1 MKKLISATLAASLAL
16 SLAAC
21 GSSASTDSAAAS
33 SEAASTES
41 TAASSEAAESTAETG
56 ELAGTTLKVAASP
69 TPHAEILNVAK
80 DILAEQGI
88 DLEVIEFTEY
98 VQPNL
103 VTESG
108 EVDANYFQHKPY
120 LDGFNVKQGTH
131 LVSVGPVHYEPLGIY
146 PGKSD
151 DLANIAD
158 GATIAVPN
166 DTTNEARALQLL
178 ATQGLITVRDDAG
191 LTATINDIT
200 ENPHNIKFEEIEAA
214 QLPRTVQDVDFAV
227 INGNYALAAGFSVK
241 NDALATED
249 ASSEAAQ
256 TYANILAV
264 KEGRENDPAI
274 QALYAA
280 LTSDKVKDYINSTY
294 DGAVVPI
301 F

>member
-21 GSSASTDSAAAS
+21 GSSASTNSVAAS
-33 SEAASTES
+33 SES
-41 TAASSEAAESTAETG
+41 TAASSAAAESTAETG

-69 TPHAEILNVAK
+69 TPHAEILNAAK

-120 LDGFNVKQGTH
+120 LDGFNVEQGTH

-146 PGKSD
+146 PGKSS
-151 DLANIAD
+151 DLENIAD
-158 GATIAVPN
+158 GATIAIPS

>member
-21 GSSASTDSAAAS
+21 GSSASTDSVAAS
-33 SEAASTES
+33 SEAASAES
-41 TAASSEAAESTAETG
+41 TAASSEAAESTAETS

-69 TPHAEILNVAK
+69 TPHAEILNAAK

-120 LDGFNVKQGTH
+120 LDGFNVEQGTH

-146 PGKSD
+146 PGKSS
-151 DLANIAD
+151 DLENIAD
-158 GATIAVPN
+158 GATIAIPG

-256 TYANILAV
+256 TYANVLVV
-264 KEGRENDPAI
+264 KEGRENDIAI

>member
-1 MKKLISATLAASLAL
+1 MKKLISATLAATLAL

-21 GSSASTDSAAAS
+21 GSSASST
-33 SEAASTES
+33 EAASTES
-41 TAASSEAAESTAETG
+41 TAASSEAAESTAETS

-80 DILAEQGI
+80 NILAEQGI
-88 DLEVIEFTEY
+88 TLEVVEFSDY

-108 EVDANYFQHKPY
+108 EVDANYFQHTPY
-120 LDGFNVKQGTH
+120 LESFNEENGTH
-131 LVSVGPVHYEPLGIY
+131 LVSVGAIHYEPFGIY
-146 PGKSD
+146 PGKSS

-178 ATQGLITVRDDAG
+178 AAQGLITVRDGAG
-191 LTATINDIT
+191 LTATVNDIT
-200 ENPHNIKFEEIEAA
+200 ENPHNLKIQEIEAA

-227 INGNYALAAGFSVK
+227 INGNYAMEAGFSVGK
-241 NDALATED
+241 DALATED

-256 TYANILAV
+256 TYANVLVV
-264 KEGRENDPAI
+264 KEGNENNPAI
-274 QALYAA
+274 QALLKA
-280 LTSDKVKDYINSTY
+280 LQSDEVKNYIDQTY
-294 DGAVVPI
+294 DGAVVAI

>member
-21 GSSASTDSAAAS
+21 GSSASTDSVAAS
-33 SEAASTES
+33 SES
-41 TAASSEAAESTAETG
+41 TAASSAAAESTAETG

-69 TPHAEILNVAK
+69 TPQAEILNAAK

-120 LDGFNVKQGTH
+120 LDGFNVEQGTH

-146 PGKSD
+146 PGKSS
-151 DLANIAD
+151 DLENIAD
-158 GATIAVPN
+158 GATIAIPS

>member
-33 SEAASTES
+33 SES
-41 TAASSEAAESTAETG
+41 TATSSAAAESTAETG

-69 TPHAEILNVAK
+69 TPHAEILNAAK

-178 ATQGLITVRDDAG
+178 AAQGLITVRDGAG
-191 LTATINDIT
+191 LTATVNDIT
-200 ENPHNIKFEEIEAA
+200 DNPHNLQIKEIEAA

-227 INGNYALAAGFSVK
+227 INGNYAMEAGFSVGK
-241 NDALATED
+241 DALATED

-256 TYANILAV
+256 TYANVLVV

>member
-21 GSSASTDSAAAS
+21 GSSASTDSVAAAS
-33 SEAASTES
+33 ES
-41 TAASSEAAESTAETG
+41 TATSSAAAESTAETG

-69 TPHAEILNVAK
+69 TPHAEILNAAK

-178 ATQGLITVRDDAG
+178 AAQGLITVRDGAG
-191 LTATINDIT
+191 LTATVNDIT
-200 ENPHNIKFEEIEAA
+200 DNPHNLQIKEIEAA

>member
-1 MKKLISATLAASLAL
+1 MKKLISATLAATLAL

-21 GSSASTDSAAAS
+21 GSSASST
-33 SEAASTES
+33 EAASTES
-41 TAASSEAAESTAETG
+41 TAASSEAAESTAETS
-56 ELAGTTLKVAASP
+56 ELAGTTLKVAASH

-88 DLEVIEFTEY
+88 TLEVVEFSDY

-108 EVDANYFQHKPY
+108 EVDANYFQHTPY
-120 LDGFNVKQGTH
+120 LESFNEENGTH
-131 LVSVGPVHYEPLGIY
+131 LVSVGAIHYEPFGIY
-146 PGKSD
+146 PGKSN

-178 ATQGLITVRDDAG
+178 AAQGLITVRDGAG
-191 LTATINDIT
+191 LTATVNDIT
-200 ENPHNIKFEEIEAA
+200 ENPHNLQIEEIEAA

-227 INGNYALAAGFSVK
+227 INGNYAMVAGFSVGK
-241 NDALATED
+241 DALATED

-256 TYANILAV
+256 TYANVLVV
-264 KEGRENDPAI
+264 KEGNENNPAI
-274 QALYAA
+274 QALLKA
-280 LTSDKVKDYINSTY
+280 LQSDEVKNYIDQTY
-294 DGAVVPI
+294 DGAVVAI

>member
-21 GSSASTDSAAAS
+21 GSSASTDSVAAS
-33 SEAASTES
+33 SES
-41 TAASSEAAESTAETG
+41 TATSSAAAESTAETG

-69 TPHAEILNVAK
+69 TPHAEILNAAK

-280 LTSDKVKDYINSTY
+280 LTGDKVKDYINSTY

>member
-1 MKKLISATLAASLAL
+1 MKKLISATLAATLAL

-21 GSSASTDSAAAS
+21 GSSASST
-33 SEAASTES
+33 EAASTES
-41 TAASSEAAESTAETG
+41 TAASSEAAESTAETS
-56 ELAGTTLKVAASP
+56 ELAGTTLKVTASP

-88 DLEVIEFTEY
+88 TLEVVEFSDY

-108 EVDANYFQHKPY
+108 EVDANYFQHTPY
-120 LDGFNVKQGTH
+120 LESFNEENGTH
-131 LVSVGPVHYEPLGIY
+131 LVSVGAIHYEPFGIY
-146 PGKSD
+146 PGKSN

-178 ATQGLITVRDDAG
+178 AAQGLITVRDGAG
-191 LTATINDIT
+191 LTATVNDIT
-200 ENPHNIKFEEIEAA
+200 ENPHNLQIEEIEAA

-227 INGNYALAAGFSVK
+227 INGNYAMEAGFSVGK
-241 NDALATED
+241 DALATED

-256 TYANILAV
+256 TYANVLVV
-264 KEGRENDPAI
+264 KEGNENNPAI
-274 QALYAA
+274 QALLKA
-280 LTSDKVKDYINSTY
+280 LQSDEVKNYIDQTY
-294 DGAVVPI
+294 DGAVVAI

>member
-1 MKKLISATLAASLAL
+1 MKKLISATHSATLAL
-16 SLAAC
+16 SVAAC
-21 GSSASTDSAAAS
+21 GSSASST
-33 SEAASTES
+33 EAASTES
-41 TAASSEAAESTAETG
+41 TAASSEAAESTAETS

-88 DLEVIEFTEY
+88 TLEVVEFSDY

-108 EVDANYFQHKPY
+108 EVDANYFQHTPY
-120 LDGFNVKQGTH
+120 LESFNEENGTH
-131 LVSVGPVHYEPLGIY
+131 LVSVGAIHYEPFGIY
-146 PGKSD
+146 PGKSN
-151 DLANIAD
+151 DLSNIAD

-178 ATQGLITVRDDAG
+178 AAQGLITVRDGAG
-191 LTATINDIT
+191 LTATVNDIT
-200 ENPHNIKFEEIEAA
+200 ENPHNLQIEEIEAA

-227 INGNYALAAGFSVK
+227 INGNYAMEAGFSVGK
-241 NDALATED
+241 DALATED

-256 TYANILAV
+256 TYANVLVV
-264 KEGRENDPAI
+264 KEGNENNPAI
-274 QALYAA
+274 QAMLKA
-280 LTSDKVKDYINSTY
+280 LQSDEVKNYIDQTY
-294 DGAVVPI
+294 DGAVVAI

>member
-21 GSSASTDSAAAS
+21 GSSASTDSVAAS
-33 SEAASTES
+33 SEAASAES
-41 TAASSEAAESTAETG
+41 TAASSEAAESTAETS

-69 TPHAEILNVAK
+69 TPHAEILNAAK

-120 LDGFNVKQGTH
+120 LDGFNVEQGTH

-146 PGKSD
+146 PGKSS
-151 DLANIAD
+151 DLENIAD
-158 GATIAVPN
+158 GATIAIPG

>member
-21 GSSASTDSAAAS
+21 GSSASTDSVAAS
-33 SEAASTES
+33 SES
-41 TAASSEAAESTAETG
+41 TATSSAAAESTAETG

-69 TPHAEILNVAK
+69 TPHAEILNAAK

-264 KEGRENDPAI
+264 KEGRENDPAV

>member
-21 GSSASTDSAAAS
+21 GSSASTDSVAAS
-33 SEAASTES
+33 SES
-41 TAASSEAAESTAETG
+41 TATSSAAAESTAETG

-69 TPHAEILNVAK
+69 TPHAEILNAAK

-108 EVDANYFQHKPY
+108 EVDANYFRHKPY

>member
-21 GSSASTDSAAAS
+21 GSSASTDSVAAS

-41 TAASSEAAESTAETG
+41 TAASSEAAESTAETS

-69 TPHAEILNVAK
+69 TPHAEILNAAK

-178 ATQGLITVRDDAG
+178 AAQGLITVRDGAG
-191 LTATINDIT
+191 LTATVNDIT
-200 ENPHNIKFEEIEAA
+200 ENPHNLQIKEIEAA

-280 LTSDKVKDYINSTY
+280 LTGDKVKDYINSTY

>member
-1 MKKLISATLAASLAL
+1 MKKLISATLAATLAL

-21 GSSASTDSAAAS
+21 GASASST
-33 SEAASTES
+33 EAASTES
-41 TAASSEAAESTAETG
+41 TAASSEAAESTAETS

-88 DLEVIEFTEY
+88 TLEVVEFSDY

-108 EVDANYFQHKPY
+108 EVDANYFQHTPY
-120 LDGFNVKQGTH
+120 LESFNEENGTH
-131 LVSVGPVHYEPLGIY
+131 LVSVGAIHYEPFGIY
-146 PGKSD
+146 PGKSN

-178 ATQGLITVRDDAG
+178 AAQGLITVRDGAG
-191 LTATINDIT
+191 LTATVNDIT
-200 ENPHNIKFEEIEAA
+200 ENPHNLQIEEIEAA

-227 INGNYALAAGFSVK
+227 INGNYAMEAGFSVGK
-241 NDALATED
+241 DALATED

-256 TYANILAV
+256 TYANVLVV
-264 KEGRENDPAI
+264 KEGNENNPAI
-274 QALYAA
+274 QALLKA
-280 LTSDKVKDYINSTY
+280 LQSDEVKNYIDQTY
-294 DGAVVPI
+294 DGAVVAI